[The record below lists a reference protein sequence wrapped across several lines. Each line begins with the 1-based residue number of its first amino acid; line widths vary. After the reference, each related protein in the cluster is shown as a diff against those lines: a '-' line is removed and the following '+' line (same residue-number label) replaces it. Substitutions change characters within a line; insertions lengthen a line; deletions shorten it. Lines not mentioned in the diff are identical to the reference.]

1 MLKEKPRKSQNNGI
15 FAGRKSQTR
24 VRGLFNNRTGV
35 FLCQGSRPQT
45 ASMSCKPVLQELN
58 RSQEQVEIDQMENV
72 LGLQTELKVTVF
84 VKWFFLVLGIMT
96 ASPGLYFVC
105 KCFACVFAFSSQSNR
120 DNLNIYKE
128 DIILQ

>member
-45 ASMSCKPVLQELN
+45 DSMSCKPVLQRKSLDAKHQGFFVFSPN
-58 RSQEQVEIDQMENV
+58 RACSSEGWKTKKPVAPALAGARLFLWDVTKKRNAIRQTAESNPPIQP
-72 LGLQTELKVTVF
+72 LQ
-84 VKWFFLVLGIMT
+84 G
-96 ASPGLYFVC
+96 C
-105 KCFACVFAFSSQSNR
+105 
-120 DNLNIYKE
+120 
-128 DIILQ
+128 

>member
-45 ASMSCKPVLQELN
+45 ASMSCKPVLLEKSLTEMWGFFFGLLLFHSVRFQN
-58 RSQEQVEIDQMENV
+58 QVTRAFPVFYVSEN
-72 LGLQTELKVTVF
+72 
-84 VKWFFLVLGIMT
+84 FLSDRKRTYM
-96 ASPGLYFVC
+96 
-105 KCFACVFAFSSQSNR
+105 
-120 DNLNIYKE
+120 D
-128 DIILQ
+128 